1 MSFVVKF
8 LWVSSIFI
16 STIHI
21 SRNMISN
28 PPAPCVGSLNMFN
41 EDSEDFVIYFFE
53 LRAGKLSCYERETF
67 SGSRI
72 GDKST
77 LIGDELDLIRYV
89 LEDPS
94 KERLLLYQEDRV
106 KYINLDENDEEINVE
121 ELDEGPQIQFVEPNQ
136 WDYNKWKEAFQQHL
150 IFANAK
156 LKRVNNAGVAPG
168 LSMPATTPSV
178 PPPQAAT
185 ATATTTDTTVS
196 TAPFIAG
203 QSKHKYPDQTIEIL
217 RAQLRTAG
225 KIPLEYI
232 PLPELKEEL
241 ARYFEMATNGQ
252 EFDEAR
258 LDFLLMCMDQNPE
271 HQAEKE
277 KEISRW
283 REDILDYARECLDIM
298 RGFIPPH
305 ILSCSLNQLEREGMS
320 KDLAKRVMLKKCL
333 WLVRF
338 TSVDIGKLHIADLN
352 GRYGVD
358 AQGLDIVETA
368 AIYAIAPEKFLNDD
382 ARGSKEQWR
391 AKLEN
396 TLKTMYADLKAHKLP
411 KNKQRVIQYKSQLP
425 LYTNFESMRNN
436 ISRNASGDAE
446 AAAANRASMRIS
458 VAKSMRIPA
467 NVVAASLAG
476 GPPVSALE
484 GPLKQMMRPASVAIK
499 AQRPLS
505 QAIPFPV
512 GNFLAKVDEKLTPR
526 EEH

>member
-1 MSFVVKF
+1 
-8 LWVSSIFI
+8 
-16 STIHI
+16 
-21 SRNMISN
+21 
-28 PPAPCVGSLNMFN
+28 MFN
-41 EDSEDFVIYFFE
+41 EDSEDFITYFFE
-53 LRAGKLSCYERETF
+53 LRAGKLSCFEKET
-67 SGSRI
+67 SPGSRV
-72 GDKST
+72 GDKTT
-77 LIGDELDLIRYV
+77 LVGDEIDLVRYV
-89 LEDPS
+89 LEEPS
-94 KERLLLYQEDRV
+94 KERLLLYQEERV
-106 KYINLDENDEEINVE
+106 KYVNLDENDVEIGTE
-121 ELDEGPQIQFVEPNQ
+121 ELDEGPQIQFIEPNQ
-136 WDYNKWKEAFQQHL
+136 WDYSKWKEAFQQHL
-150 IFANAK
+150 AFANAK
-156 LKRVNNAGVAPG
+156 LKRVGGSAPG
-168 LSMPATTPSV
+168 GAMLSMPATTPSA
-178 PPPQAAT
+178 PPPQSAAAT
-185 ATATTTDTTVS
+185 ASTNASASANTSSSASANASTSTVV
-196 TAPFIAG
+196 APSAPLAVG
-203 QSKHKYPDQTIEIL
+203 QSKYKYPDQTIEIL

-232 PLPELKEEL
+232 PLAELKEEL
-241 ARYFEMATNGQ
+241 AKYFEMATSGQ

-277 KEISRW
+277 REISRW

-305 ILSCSLNQLEREGMS
+305 IMSCTLEQLEREGMS
-320 KDLAKRVMLKKCL
+320 KDLAKRVMSKKCL

-391 AKLEN
+391 SKLEN
-396 TLKTMYADLKAHKLP
+396 TLKTMYADLKANKLP

-436 ISRNASGDAE
+436 ITRNAVGESE
-446 AAAANRASMRIS
+446 SAAAVRASMRIS

-467 NVVAASLAG
+467 NVAASINAG
-476 GPPVSALE
+476 VVPD
-484 GPLKQMMRPASVAIK
+484 GPLKAPGRPVSVAVK
-499 AQRPLS
+499 TQRPIS

-512 GNFLAKVDEKLTPR
+512 GNFLAKVDEQLTPR

>member
-1 MSFVVKF
+1 
-8 LWVSSIFI
+8 
-16 STIHI
+16 
-21 SRNMISN
+21 
-28 PPAPCVGSLNMFN
+28 MFN
-41 EDSEDFVIYFFE
+41 EDSEDFITYFFE
-53 LRAGKLSCYERETF
+53 LRAGKLSCFAKET
-67 SGSRI
+67 SPGSRI
-72 GDKST
+72 GDKNT
-77 LIGDELDLIRYV
+77 LVGDEIDLVRYV
-89 LEDPS
+89 LEEPS
-94 KERLLLYQEDRV
+94 KERLLLYQEERV
-106 KYINLDENDEEINVE
+106 KYVNLDENDEEIGTE
-121 ELDEGPQIQFVEPNQ
+121 ELDEGPQIQFIEPNQ
-136 WDYNKWKEAFQQHL
+136 LDYAKWKEAFQQHL
-150 IFANAK
+150 AFANAK
-156 LKRVNNAGVAPG
+156 LKRINNNNGPGG
-168 LSMPATTPSV
+168 LSMAATTPSA
-178 PPPQAAT
+178 PPPQAAAAS
-185 ATATTTDTTVS
+185 ATATTANTSSVVPASNTPL
-196 TAPFIAG
+196 AIG

-241 ARYFEMATNGQ
+241 AKYFEMATSGQ
-252 EFDEAR
+252 EFDESR

-271 HQAEKE
+271 HQAEKMQE
-277 KEISRW
+277 LSRW

-305 ILSCSLNQLEREGMS
+305 IMSCSLNQLEREGMS
-320 KDLAKRVMLKKCL
+320 KDLAKRVMIKKCL

-396 TLKTMYADLKAHKLP
+396 TLKSMYADLKANKLP

-436 ISRNASGDAE
+436 LSRNTAGEAE
-446 AAAANRASMRIS
+446 TTSAAAARASMRIS

-467 NVVAASLAG
+467 NVVNASLAAG
-476 GPPVSALE
+476 QASLE
-484 GPLKQMMRPASVAIK
+484 GQFKQVAIRPVSVAIK
-499 AQRPLS
+499 AQRPIS